1 MIKTTRLKTS
11 QVPKN
16 ITYDLTPQVDGVTQT
31 FELPEKVYNLDQ
43 HYVLF
48 NGQVYRNDGNH
59 TFYTISADGMELTT
73 LFDEAPRPGASYVL
87 QFVKTESSEGEN
99 AVTKDYVDGKVA
111 DEATAREDADI
122 ALGQRIDTVVAA
134 SDVKDIVGTHADLES
149 YDTSTLG
156 DNDIIKVLSDET
168 HGGAIYYY
176 RWNASAETFAAI
188 GSEGP
193 YYTKSETNTLLSA
206 KQNTLT
212 AGENITIEND
222 VISATGGSSIGL
234 YTTYGQNE
242 DGAMTQK
249 ATTDLVY
256 TDGDPTK
263 INIGDNGA
271 IGGTNS
277 IVIGSEDSGTITGKA
292 DQIIIGHNI
301 TSQRPSEIGIGHNVT
316 LSTTDSDT
324 VHNAIAIGD
333 GASALGTNTIAIG
346 YLASTS
352 GNVNNMA
359 IGNNARSN
367 HSYTLAIGMD
377 AIASQYDA
385 MAIGHS
391 ASASYNGSVAVG
403 VSAGASGT
411 STVAIGKNAK
421 AYTSESV
428 AVGTS
433 AVAGRNG
440 GAGACNAF
448 GDQAQ
453 ATENGSTAVGFGA
466 ITYKKG
472 SVALGATSRVTR
484 VGTVSVGNGDS
495 DQRYGYLGTSVY
507 RVIENVHD
515 GEQLHDAATVAQGN
529 TLSTTAPTTATVGVL
544 GQLYTDTT
552 NMHTYQL
559 TAIDTTDPDNP
570 SYTWTQRW

>member
-31 FELPEKVYNLDQ
+31 FELPEKVYDLDQ

-99 AVTKDYVDGKVA
+99 AVTKDYVDGKVS

-134 SDVKDIVGTHADLES
+134 SDIKDIVGTHADLES

-176 RWNASAETFAAI
+176 RWNASAETFTAI

-193 YYTKSETNTLLSA
+193 YYTKSETNTLLGA

-222 VISATGGSSIGL
+222 VISATGGSSIEL

-256 TDGDPTK
+256 TAGDPKK
-263 INIGDNGA
+263 INIGDNGVT
-271 IGGTNS
+271 GGTNS
-277 IVIGSEDSGTITGKA
+277 IIIGSEDSGSISSSAA
-292 DQIIIGHNI
+292 DIIAIGHNI
-301 TSQRPSEIGIGHNVT
+301 TESKDNSIAIGNGA
-316 LSTTDSDT
+316 STGTSS
-324 VHNAIAIGD
+324 VGGNAIAIGH
-333 GASALGTNTIAIG
+333 GATASRASAIAIG
-346 YLASTS
+346 STNDS
-352 GNVNNMA
+352 GTTRATGVSAIA
-359 IGNNARSN
+359 IGREAYASGQESLCIGRGSAGYVGLVLNTSN
-367 HSYTLAIGMD
+367 TYAEAYADGNYQGF
-377 AIASQYDA
+377 AFAVGPVAYAKNRA
-385 MAIGHS
+385 MAIGHK
-391 ASASYNGSVAVG
+391 AKAVG
-403 VSAGASGT
+403 STGAT
-411 STVAIGKNAK
+411 DAVAIGFSAD
-421 AYTSESV
+421 SEYS
-428 AVGTS
+428 S
-433 AVAGRNG
+433 
-440 GAGACNAF
+440 
-448 GDQAQ
+448 
-453 ATENGSTAVGFGA
+453 S
-466 ITYKKG
+466 I
-472 SVALGATSRVTR
+472 ALGAYAKPRAQGVVDVSTSTNNDGYQ
-484 VGTVSVGNGDS
+484 GTN
-495 DQRYGYLGTSVY
+495 DQSRTGY
-507 RVIENVHD
+507 RVISGVHD

-529 TLSTTAPTTATVGVL
+529 TLATSAPTTTTAGVL

-552 NMHTYQL
+552 AMHTYQC
-559 TAIDTTDPDNP
+559 TAIDTTDPANP
-570 SYTWTQRW
+570 VYTWTQRW

>member
-48 NGQVYRNDGNH
+48 NGQVYRNDVNH

-87 QFVKTESSEGEN
+87 QFVKTESAEGDN
-99 AVTKDYVDGKVA
+99 AVTKSYVDGKVA
-111 DEATAREDADI
+111 DEAAAREDADI

-134 SDVKDIVGTHADLES
+134 SDVKDIVGTYADLES

-176 RWNASAETFAAI
+176 RWNANTETFAAI

-193 YYTKSETNTLLSA
+193 YYTKSETNTLLGA

-222 VISATGGSSIGL
+222 VISATGGSSIEL
-234 YTTYGQNE
+234 YTTYGQNT

-256 TDGDPTK
+256 TAGDPTK
-263 INIGDNGA
+263 INIGDNG
-271 IGGTNS
+271 ITGGTNT
-277 IVIGSEDSGTITGKA
+277 IIIGSEDSGTISSSAT
-292 DQIIIGHNI
+292 DIIAIGHDI
-301 TSQRPSEIGIGHNVT
+301 TESYQ
-316 LSTTDSDT
+316 D
-324 VHNAIAIGD
+324 AIAIGHGTSAGINAVSIGKSASAGSNAVAIGYLSKGFNTNQSAYTAVGYKAVATNFSTSVGAETSASGSKGSVAIGRKTTSSGKNSIAIGSGSNAND
-333 GASALGTNTIAIG
+333 GASATGDGSIAIG
-346 YLASTS
+346 HTVATGKWSIVL
-352 GNVNNMA
+352 
-359 IGNNARSN
+359 
-367 HSYTLAIGMD
+367 
-377 AIASQYDA
+377 
-385 MAIGHS
+385 S
-391 ASASYNGSVAVG
+391 ASDADYPAGTATEEGAV
-403 VSAGASGT
+403 S
-411 STVAIGKNAK
+411 
-421 AYTSESV
+421 
-428 AVGTS
+428 VGT
-433 AVAGRNG
+433 
-440 GAGACNAF
+440 F
-448 GDQAQ
+448 
-453 ATENGSTAVGFGA
+453 TENTQKYA
-466 ITYKKG
+466 
-472 SVALGATSRVTR
+472 VALGAYAKPRAQGVVDVSTQNNA
-484 VGTVSVGNGDS
+484 VGYNLSK
-495 DQRYGYLGTSVY
+495 Y
-507 RVIENVHD
+507 RLISGVHD
-515 GEQLHDAATVAQGN
+515 GEELHDAATVAQGN
-529 TLSTTAPTTATVGVL
+529 TLSTTAPTTTTVGVL

-570 SYTWTQRW
+570 VYTWTQRW